1 MNPNKYG
8 ERRIKTKKKGSI
20 TYFSSA
26 IAERRRRGAEIKRR
40 GPHIQWIRR
49 RYAKGAYE
57 NICKELAAEDT
68 SSITKF
74 MRMTY
79 KSFQTL
85 VDIVSSKVVK
95 KSTKMI
101 TIPVA
106 QRVALT
112 LRFLATGESFRSLYR
127 IPVSH

>member
-1 MNPNKYG
+1 MANAVPRQKRKAALCILVQLLLDDD
-8 ERRIKTKKKGSI
+8 E
-20 TYFSSA
+20 
-26 IAERRRRGAEIKRR
+26 EEQKRR
-40 GPHIQWIRR
+40 GPDRQWIRR

-57 NICKELAAEDT
+57 NICKELAAEDK

-85 VDIVSSKVVK
+85 IDIVSSKIVK
-95 KSTKMI
+95 KSTKII

-112 LRFLATGESFRSLYR
+112 LRFLATGECFQSLYR